1 MQKETPAEPVS
12 EPALLTNEAGTMSS
26 KVITVPMSARIDH
39 LNMETQMVEIQ
50 FAHSVTQ
57 YAQLALVPKT
67 DSAQLVS
74 MAITWMAKRVRNA
87 MLIVPHAL
95 EVYRPNVVDV
105 QRDTFWMWLL
115 IVQKHDRILAGHVG
129 SCAIRIR
136 LGGIMSSQ
144 GITVPMSARIDH
156 HSLVITGQMLTNRNA
171 CFATLIARNVLDTTM
186 DNVRDVLMDTTYQE
200 QLVRSVMVI
209 VLLAMAELH
218 HNAADVL
225 TVTSWMWPQIR
236 LGEQLKTLDEL
247 VF

>member
-1 MQKETPAEPVS
+1 M
-12 EPALLTNEAGTMSS
+12 
-26 KVITVPMSARIDH
+26 
-39 LNMETQMVEIQ
+39 
-50 FAHSVTQ
+50 
-57 YAQLALVPKT
+57 
-67 DSAQLVS
+67 
-74 MAITWMAKRVRNA
+74 
-87 MLIVPHAL
+87 
-95 EVYRPNVVDV
+95 
-105 QRDTFWMWLL
+105 
-115 IVQKHDRILAGHVG
+115 
-129 SCAIRIR
+129 
-136 LGGIMSSQ
+136 
-144 GITVPMSARIDH
+144 PMSARIDH